1 MQHPAD
7 HEGSPPAADPA
18 KPSSLAPQ
26 PLDAD
31 PVYARMNGHEVGAH
45 PGLLFGGPE
54 EVILGHIHPCSIP
67 SYGLD
72 ESLIERDAAHAERCG
87 LYHPPSDLPE
97 VSSRGQLHNSVRT
110 ARLGHAGFSH
120 LHLHIHDIAAGSY
133 GGVDLGS

>member
-1 MQHPAD
+1 
-7 HEGSPPAADPA
+7 
-18 KPSSLAPQ
+18 
-26 PLDAD
+26 
-31 PVYARMNGHEVGAH
+31 MNGHEVGAH